1 MPQSLRNSGP
11 FEPEKLQEDEESPFL
26 ERNAAGN
33 TGRSRRFSSGQPARS
48 PARSSEKTPLLNNN
62 GGNEVGLRE
71 ITKNSRKSSRRK
83 PKKVWRQLAMKRQSL
98 DAGRRY
104 FNASGEYGGSISVHM
119 PVSEDKDT
127 ANYKQSRHIPKWA
140 WFLVAKSLGIKL
152 KEKDLPW
159 FGTFLYL
166 LTLTSGLALG
176 ICTAWRTVVDILDIH
191 TSQNA
196 IDGTIL
202 VLLTMGWIS
211 VGVYANGLAF
221 KLFSN
226 KHFYDSVRVH
236 SKTIFK
242 INAVLLIV
250 FLCTV
255 FGLLTNYNKFYQF
268 LPEHC
273 EKIHLNPW
281 ICYVMYGGRVA
292 FSLFC
297 LGWNAL
303 VATICLSVCRTHTIA
318 IRKFIK
324 DLEEDGMAIDTVRFL
339 KGGRYLTVEMS
350 GEFGDWLNVEQTE
363 DYIWDDTHEDLTL
376 SPPTPTPVL
385 RQENP
390 LHQFAGSVP
399 PYLSS
404 SPLSYGSLD
413 APVPPSPVRRARNLD
428 ERKRLYST
436 TPQKQQDTD
445 SPYDQDSYE
454 NSTSELLPNPGDP
467 PTETQENPLIEVD
480 IEPTVKVRQP
490 RGADGD
496 PGGDPGSPT
505 RVPSGWRE
513 KERSQQQQQL
523 PQILTNGAILHTYWR
538 IQHRLRF
545 TSAALQRWLASWITL
560 TIFWCITYILNWLKH
575 ESISFLTTTFTIFP
589 SPASPEVHLFS
600 PTALVSQLDHTDNFL
615 VYHHPQH
622 RLRFTSA
629 ALQRWLASWITLTI
643 FWCITYILNWLKHEA
658 TIPEMFEFLLPL
670 LTLPIL
676 CSAVAEVNGEG
687 VRVIKSICPT
697 EDRFALLDYV
707 RNSPLV
713 MTIYGTPVT
722 TSSLAKVAAGV
733 FIALM
738 TNIML
743 REIDRGMFE
752 SIAATLESPVLPTT
766 PSQ

>member
-11 FEPEKLQEDEESPFL
+11 FEPEKLQEDEDSPFL
-26 ERNAAGN
+26 ERNAAGS
-33 TGRSRRFSSGQPARS
+33 TGRTRRFSSGQSARS
-48 PARSSEKTPLLNNN
+48 PAKTSEKTPLLNNN

-152 KEKDLPW
+152 KEKDRPW

-339 KGGRYLTVEMS
+339 KGGGTSPSRCQA
-350 GEFGDWLNVEQTE
+350 N
-363 DYIWDDTHEDLTL
+363 YIWDDTHEDLTL

-454 NSTSELLPNPGDP
+454 NSTSELLPNAGDP
-467 PTETQENPLIEVD
+467 PMDTQENPLIEVD
-480 IEPTVKVRQP
+480 IEPTVQVRQP

-496 PGGDPGSPT
+496 PGGDPGSLT

-560 TIFWCITYILNWLKH
+560 TIFWCITYIQNWLKH
-575 ESISFLTTTFTIFP
+575 EPGSNTSLHAYNDYIYDFP
-589 SPASPEVHLFS
+589 
-600 PTALVSQLDHTDNFL
+600 T
-615 VYHHPQH
+615 PQH
-622 RLRFTSA
+622 RLRFTSS

-713 MTIYGTPVT
+713 MTMYGTPVT
-722 TSSLAKVAAGV
+722 TSSLAKVAAGI